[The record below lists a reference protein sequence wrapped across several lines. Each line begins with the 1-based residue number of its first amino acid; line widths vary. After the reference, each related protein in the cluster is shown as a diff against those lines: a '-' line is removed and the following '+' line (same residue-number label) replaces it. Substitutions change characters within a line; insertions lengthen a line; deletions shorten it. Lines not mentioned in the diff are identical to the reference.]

1 MITKGEI
8 VDFAVRK
15 LVGDRCTALT
25 GIDPDSYANSVDD
38 LEGMMA
44 RWKAGG
50 IDLFYIFGEM
60 HDVNAWSQQDSGL
73 ELWMKQ
79 PVAYNL
85 ALVIAEDFKRD
96 PPASVVSNASKGWR
110 TILQKCQRSPTI
122 APELKKPLPA
132 GSGELMDSGRI
143 VTSPLRGF
151 NARKN

>member
-15 LVGDRCTALT
+15 LVGDRSTSLT
-25 GIDPDSYANSVDD
+25 GINPDSYANGVND

-44 RWKAGG
+44 RWQAMG
-50 IDLFYIFGEM
+50 IELYYLFARDR
-60 HDVNAWSQQDSGL
+60 DVNAWSQQDSGL
-73 ELWMKQ
+73 ELWMMQ

-110 TILQKCQRSPTI
+110 ALLAKCQRPPVAI
-122 APELKKPLPA
+122 PKAPLPQGRGEMTET
-132 GSGELMDSGRI
+132 GSPMK
-143 VTSPLRGF
+143 GF
-151 NARKN
+151 GHARKN